1 MKNQNLTFTEFIDRI
16 EKDIPEHE
24 RFYAPRRKQ
33 LQPVIDAIQR
43 LLADELDELIIETPP
58 RIGKTTLML
67 YLAVYLIITHPDER
81 VQYVADRNFLANEFA
96 DRVTELMEHISGTT
110 DCPAFSV
117 NTVESCDWLIC
128 DEFDT
133 HKDANALVNTE
144 TAGKRIWIGSRRSA
158 GDPMGQR
165 LALLRS
171 GKSRWLEVAL
181 PALNENGES
190 NYDYLYDVGYDTEYY
205 KKLRKYFC
213 YACDLER
220 WKYVYMC
227 GTGEVS

>member
-1 MKNQNLTFTEFIDRI
+1 MKNQNLTFSEFIDRI

-67 YLAVYLIITHPDER
+67 YLTAYLLTTRPDEQVR
-81 VQYVADRNFLANEFA
+81 YKTYSSFLANEFA
-96 DRVTELMEHISGTT
+96 DHVTELMGHIAGTT
-110 DCPAFSV
+110 DCPAFSA
-117 NTVESCDWLIC
+117 NTAESCDWLIC
-128 DEFDT
+128 DEFSPGEESDE
-133 HKDANALVNTE
+133 LVNAE
-144 TAGKRIWIGSRRSA
+144 IEGKRIWIGSRRSA

-165 LALLRS
+165 LALLS
-171 GKSRWLEVAL
+171 GKSHWLEVAL

-205 KKLRKYFC
+205 KKLRKCFC
-213 YACDLER
+213 YASDLER

-227 GTGEVS
+227 GIGEVS